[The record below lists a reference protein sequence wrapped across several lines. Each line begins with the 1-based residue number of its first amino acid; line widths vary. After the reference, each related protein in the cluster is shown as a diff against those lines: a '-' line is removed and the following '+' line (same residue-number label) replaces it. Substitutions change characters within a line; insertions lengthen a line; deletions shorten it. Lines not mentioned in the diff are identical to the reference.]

1 MRVLTLAMYATAVA
15 CAQATAQDDASR
27 IAWLKDN
34 AVVIRT
40 IDPRDEDYTDLE
52 PLIDAIG
59 DARIVQLGE
68 QSHGDGAC
76 FHAKSRIAKFLH
88 ARMGFDL
95 IVFESGFFDCRL
107 VEAAFARGDDPL
119 TAARQGIFGIWSD
132 SEQVRALWE
141 YIADTHRTDRPL
153 EVAGFDSQ
161 TTSGAGFQEILPSL
175 ETFLI
180 ARGSRVLTAE
190 HRHALQLG
198 VMHASDPR
206 ESPMTREEFGAFVAA
221 AGAILEEIEGSLLAA
236 DDDASR
242 RELSIRRRDVV
253 NLRAFVSQMY
263 WQINAAQAKEEGED
277 WTKYREPFMADT
289 LLFIARELYP
299 DRKIMTWGA
308 SSHLM
313 HGSKGVEW
321 QRQSGEFGPDATG
334 FVPMGDPV
342 RDALGE
348 AVYTIGFI
356 AYGGAVG
363 RPWTGASPLPTAPK
377 GSLDELCFQTGER
390 FLFVDLRGPRH
401 RGEPAWLLEPMIAR
415 PRGYVPMR
423 ARWPESC
430 DAMVFTAWMYPS
442 TRAIEIEP

>member
-1 MRVLTLAMYATAVA
+1 MRVLTLAIYATAVA

-40 IDPRDEDYTDLE
+40 IDPRDEDYADLE
-52 PLIDAIG
+52 PLIAAIG

-88 ARMGFDL
+88 VRMGFDL
-95 IVFESGFFDCRL
+95 IVFESGFFDCTL
-107 VEAAFARGDDPL
+107 ANAAFARGDDPL
-119 TAARQGIFGIWSD
+119 TAARFGIFGIWSE

-141 YIADTHRTDRPL
+141 YIADSHRGGNPL
-153 EVAGFDSQ
+153 HLAGFDSQ
-161 TTSGAGFQEILPSL
+161 LTGDGFSEFIPSL
-175 ETFLI
+175 EGFL
-180 ARGSRVLTAE
+180 AKSLPGTMTAVLRESLRKGVSHVSNPRE
-190 HRHALQLG
+190 HRL
-198 VMHASDPR
+198 S
-206 ESPMTREEFGAFVAA
+206 REEFGEFLVAA
-221 AGAILEEIEGSLLAA
+221 DEIIAVFDAALLNERQA
-236 DDDASR
+236 DTEAMQVQR
-242 RELSIRRRDVV
+242 RYVV

-263 WQINAAQAKEEGED
+263 WQTNAAQAKEEGED
-277 WTKYREPFMADT
+277 WTKYREPFMAET
-289 LLFIARELYP
+289 LLLIARTLHP
-299 DRKIMTWGA
+299 DRKIITWGA

-313 HGSKGVEW
+313 HGSRGIEW
-321 QRQSGEFGPDATG
+321 QQPAGGYGPDPTG
-334 FVPMGDPV
+334 FVPMGDTV
-342 RDALGE
+342 REALGE
-348 AVYTIGFI
+348 EVYTIGFI

-363 RPWTGASPLPTAPK
+363 RPWTGTSPLPTAPK

-401 RGEPAWLLEPMIAR
+401 HGEPTWLLEPLIAR

-423 ARWPESC
+423 ARWPETC

-442 TRAIEIEP
+442 TRAVEIAP